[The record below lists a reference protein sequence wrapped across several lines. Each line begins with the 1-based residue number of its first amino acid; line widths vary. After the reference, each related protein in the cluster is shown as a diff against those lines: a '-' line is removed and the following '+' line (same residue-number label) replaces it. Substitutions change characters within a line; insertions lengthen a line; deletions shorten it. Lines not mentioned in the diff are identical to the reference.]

1 MKLALTGALVAA
13 SLLVAGCNEAAV
25 GTSASK
31 RPDIAPYMGADNG
44 FMAKGWKPG
53 DQASWNAE
61 ITKRNQFQSEYSRI
75 K

>member
-1 MKLALTGALVAA
+1 MRLALVGTLLAS
-13 SLLVAGCNEAAV
+13 SLLVAGCEESGMSV
-25 GTSASK
+25 SASK
-31 RPDIAPYMGADNG
+31 RPDVAPYMGADNG

-61 ITKRNQFQSEYSRI
+61 ITKRNQLQSEYSRI

>member
-1 MKLALTGALVAA
+1 
-13 SLLVAGCNEAAV
+13 
-25 GTSASK
+25 K

-61 ITKRNQFQSEYSRI
+61 ITKRNQLQSEYSRI